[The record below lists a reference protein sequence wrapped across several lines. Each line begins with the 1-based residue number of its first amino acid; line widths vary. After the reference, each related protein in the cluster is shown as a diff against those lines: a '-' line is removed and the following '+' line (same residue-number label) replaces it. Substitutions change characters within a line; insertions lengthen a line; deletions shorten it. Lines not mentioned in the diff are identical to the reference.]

1 MIIEP
6 RLLSVVISLQ
16 SVLPGESCKES
27 LLVGEVRSLDFCGA
41 GGTTRGRPNYGRP
54 GLGYRRLHDFEVFN
68 VSLEFK
74 F

>member
-41 GGTTRGRPNYGRP
+41 GEQREKDRTTVDQGWVIDACATSKSSTCP
-54 GLGYRRLHDFEVFN
+54 
-68 VSLEFK
+68 
-74 F
+74 